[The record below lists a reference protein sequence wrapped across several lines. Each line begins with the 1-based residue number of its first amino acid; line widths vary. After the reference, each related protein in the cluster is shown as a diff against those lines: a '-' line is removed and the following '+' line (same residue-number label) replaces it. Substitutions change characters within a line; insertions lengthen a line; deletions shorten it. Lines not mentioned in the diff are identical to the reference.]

1 MSRAH
6 LSASA
11 SLAELSPVTASM
23 FDRYGPMR
31 IRRAVPVAERFEAL
45 AQTIVYQQL
54 AGRAAATIWERVT
67 AIVPGPL
74 TAETVLEVDPSEL
87 RGAGLSGAK
96 TASVL
101 DLAAHVVDGRLQL
114 HRLGRMI
121 DEEVIDHLVA
131 VRGIGPWTA
140 QMFLMHELGRLDVWP
155 TGDLGVRTGFSLAFD
170 LGELPS
176 VGDMQRMG
184 EMYRPFRSVL
194 AWYCWRVA
202 DDPERGRL

>member
-11 SLAELSPVTASM
+11 SLAELSPVTASL

-54 AGRAAATIWERVT
+54 AGRAAETIWGRVT
-67 AIVPGPL
+67 ALVPGRV

-114 HRLGRMI
+114 HRLGRMT

-170 LGELPS
+170 LGEIPS
-176 VGDMQRMG
+176 VRDMQKMG

-194 AWYCWRVA
+194 AWYCWRVT

>member
-1 MSRAH
+1 
-6 LSASA
+6 
-11 SLAELSPVTASM
+11 
-23 FDRYGPMR
+23 
-31 IRRAVPVAERFEAL
+31 
-45 AQTIVYQQL
+45 
-54 AGRAAATIWERVT
+54 
-67 AIVPGPL
+67 L
-74 TAETVLEVDPSEL
+74 TAEAVLELDLTAL

-114 HRLGRMI
+114 QRLGRMA
-121 DEEVIDHLVA
+121 DHEVIEHLIS

-140 QMFLMHELGRLDVWP
+140 QMFLMHELGRLDIWP
-155 TGDLGVRTGFSLAFD
+155 TGDLGVRTGFSLAFG

-176 VGDMQRMG
+176 VAEMQRMG
-184 EMYRPFRSVL
+184 ERFRPYRSVL

>member
-23 FDRYGPMR
+23 FHRYGPMR

>member
-23 FDRYGPMR
+23 FERYGPMR
-31 IRRAVPVAERFEAL
+31 MRRAVPVAERFEAL

-54 AGRAAATIWERVT
+54 AGRAAATIWNRVT

-74 TAETVLEVDPSEL
+74 TPEAVLEVDPSEL

-101 DLAAHVVDGRLQL
+101 DLAAHVVDGRLEL
-114 HRLGRMI
+114 HRLGRMS

-155 TGDLGVRTGFSLAFD
+155 TGDLGVRTGFARAFD
-170 LGELPS
+170 LDAVPS
-176 VGDMQRMG
+176 VAEMHDMG
-184 EMYRPFRSVL
+184 ERFRPYRSVL
-194 AWYCWRVA
+194 AWYCWRVT
-202 DDPERGRL
+202 DDPGHARA

>member
-1 MSRAH
+1 
-6 LSASA
+6 
-11 SLAELSPVTASM
+11 
-23 FDRYGPMR
+23 MR